1 MATGC
6 YSDHILI
13 SKAYDM
19 WLECRKEGT
28 DAVYV
33 RDHFLHRGTL
43 TMIEG
48 VYTHSLYIIQ
58 WNLSDQDTIGSD

>member
-1 MATGC
+1 MRVILNFFQVRSNMAAGC

-19 WLECRKEGT
+19 WLERRMEGT

-48 VYTHSLYIIQ
+48 VYTLTHY
-58 WNLSDQDTIGSD
+58 T